1 MSTFMAKPE
10 NITRSWYILDAA
22 GKPLGRTAALAA
34 HLLHGKH
41 KAEFTPNQDTGDY
54 VIIIN
59 TDKAVLTGRKG
70 EQKFYRT
77 HSGYPGGLKE
87 INYRLLMESKSDFA
101 MQLAIKRMLPSNHIG
116 REQLKRLK
124 VFKGEQHNHEAQKPV
139 EWTGKF

>member
-10 NITRSWYILDAA
+10 TITRSWYILDAA

-41 KAEFTPNQDTGDY
+41 KAEFTPNQDMGDY

-87 INYRLLMESKSDFA
+87 IPYRKLMAKKSEFA
-101 MQLAIKRMLPSNHIG
+101 FREAVRRMLP
-116 REQLKRLK
+116 
-124 VFKGEQHNHEAQKPV
+124 KGPLGYAMAKKLFVYAGPEHNHQAQKP
-139 EWTGKF
+139 EALKL

>member
-1 MSTFMAKPE
+1 MSTYMAKPE
-10 NITRSWYILDAA
+10 TITRSWYVLDAA

-34 HLLHGKH
+34 HILHGKH
-41 KAEFTPNQDTGDY
+41 TPNQDMGDY
-54 VIIIN
+54 VIIVN
-59 TDKAVLTGRKG
+59 CEKAVLTGKKG

-87 INYRLLMESKSDFA
+87 VKYRLLMENRSDFA
-101 MQLAIKRMLPSNHIG
+101 MELAVKRMLPSNHVG

-124 VFKGEQHNHEAQKPV
+124 VFKGEQHSHEAQKPV